1 MQFNHDN
8 MSGVRVA
15 EALVNMLDG
24 GGWEERAL
32 GDLLAGHLFHN
43 PQVGAKE
50 EALLR
55 EWTIRLR
62 TVFALDSEEGRCG
75 TVNALLEQGVKR
87 VFLTVHDGLGPHLH
101 FAETSDS
108 LVERVRA
115 LTAGGLALFITE
127 AAGGRLGTC
136 ARDGCPRVFADTSR
150 GGRRAYCSARCG
162 NADAVMRYRGRG
174 RGHPAGRL

>member
-24 GGWEERAL
+24 GAWNAGAV
-32 GDLLAGHLFHN
+32 GDLLAGHLFHD
-43 PQVGAKE
+43 PEVGAPE

-55 EWTIRLR
+55 DWTSHLR
-62 TVFALDSEEGRCG
+62 TVFDSDSEEDRCA

-87 VFLTVHDGLGPHLH
+87 VFLTAHDGLGPHLH

-115 LTAGGLALFITE
+115 LTAGGLAIFITE

-136 ARDGCPRVFADTSR
+136 ARDGCPKVFADTSR

-162 NADAVMRYRGRG
+162 NADAVMRYRERG
-174 RGHPAGRL
+174 RPGGSR

>member
-15 EALVNMLDG
+15 EALVNMLGG
-24 GGWEERAL
+24 GGWDEGAL
-32 GDLLAGHLFHN
+32 EDLLADHLFHN

-50 EALLR
+50 EALLQ
-55 EWTIRLR
+55 EWTVRLR
-62 TVFALDSEEGRCG
+62 AVFESDSEGDRCAA
-75 TVNALLEQGVKR
+75 VNSLLEQGVKR

-115 LTAGGLALFITE
+115 LTAGGLALFVTE

-136 ARDGCPRVFADTSR
+136 ARDGCPKVYADTSR
-150 GGRRAYCSARCG
+150 GGRRAYCSALCG
-162 NADAVMRYRGRG
+162 NADAVMRYRERG
-174 RGHPAGRL
+174 RPAGRL

>member
-15 EALVNMLDG
+15 EELVNMLGG
-24 GGWEERAL
+24 GGWDEGAL
-32 GDLLAGHLFHN
+32 ADLLAAHLFHN
-43 PQVGAKE
+43 PQVGAPE

-55 EWTIRLR
+55 DWTTRLR
-62 TVFALDSEEGRCG
+62 AVFESDSEKDRCA

-115 LTAGGLALFITE
+115 LTAGGLAIFITE

-136 ARDGCPRVFADTSR
+136 ARDGCPKAFADTSR

-162 NADAVMRYRGRG
+162 NAEAVMRYRE
-174 RGHPAGRL
+174 RGHYAGRP